1 MTELLKIENLWKRY
15 GLKAV
20 IRELN
25 IEITEGKI
33 IGLVGDNGSG
43 KTTLLKMIAGLQH
56 PSEGSITIAGKKV
69 GLETKEIVSFMSD
82 KPVFDDWMTVK
93 DSLFFYRNFY
103 KDFDI
108 QKAVD
113 TIAELKIPLEER
125 IIALSKGMV
134 EKLQI
139 ILTFS
144 RKAKLYVLDEPL
156 GGIDLVSREHVLE
169 LILQFYREDCTILI
183 ATHLIGEVENIFD
196 EVIILKDG
204 ESVLHENVEE
214 LRFQRGKAVT
224 DLFKEVFSR

>member
-33 IGLVGDNGSG
+33 VGLVGDNGSG

-56 PSEGSITIAGKKV
+56 TSEGSITIAGKKV

-93 DSLFFYRNFY
+93 DSIFFYRDFY
-103 KDFDI
+103 KDFDM

-113 TIAELKIPLEER
+113 TIAEFKIPLEEKVT
-125 IIALSKGMV
+125 ALSKGMV

-183 ATHLIGEVENIFD
+183 STHLINEVENIFD
-196 EVIILKDG
+196 EVIFLKDG
-204 ESVLHENVEE
+204 EIVLYENVEE

-224 DLFKEVFSR
+224 DVFKEVFSR

>member
-56 PSEGSITIAGKKV
+56 PSEGSITISGKKV

-93 DSLFFYRNFY
+93 DSLFFYRDFY

-113 TIAELKIPLEER
+113 TIAEFKIPLEEK
-125 IIALSKGMV
+125 ITALSKGMV

-196 EVIILKDG
+196 EVIFLKDG

-224 DLFKEVFSR
+224 DVFKEVFSR

>member
-25 IEITEGKI
+25 IEIKEGKI

-43 KTTLLKMIAGLQH
+43 KTTLLKMIAGLQY

-93 DSLFFYRNFY
+93 DALFFYRDFY

-113 TIAELKIPLEER
+113 TIAEFKIPLEER
-125 IIALSKGMV
+125 ITALSKGMI

-144 RKAKLYVLDEPL
+144 RTAKLYVLDEPL
-156 GGIDLVSREHVLE
+156 GGIDLVSREHVLD

-183 ATHLIGEVENIFD
+183 STHLINEVENIFD
-196 EVIILKDG
+196 EVIFLKDG
-204 ESVLHENVEE
+204 EIVLYENVEE

-224 DLFKEVFSR
+224 EVFKEVFSR

>member
-93 DSLFFYRNFY
+93 DSLFFYRDFY

-113 TIAELKIPLEER
+113 TIAEFKIPLEEK
-125 IIALSKGMV
+125 ITALSKGMV

-144 RKAKLYVLDEPL
+144 RKARLYVLDEPL

-196 EVIILKDG
+196 EVIFLKDG

-224 DLFKEVFSR
+224 NLFKEVFSR

>member
-56 PSEGSITIAGKKV
+56 PSEGSITIAGKKI

-93 DSLFFYRNFY
+93 DSLFFYRDFY
-103 KDFDI
+103 KDFDM

-113 TIAELKIPLEER
+113 TIAEFKIPLEEK
-125 IIALSKGMV
+125 ITALSKGMV

-196 EVIILKDG
+196 EVIFLKDG
-204 ESVLHENVEE
+204 ESILHENVEE

>member
-1 MTELLKIENLWKRY
+1 M
-15 GLKAV
+15 

-33 IGLVGDNGSG
+33 VGLVGDNGSG

-93 DSLFFYRNFY
+93 DSIFFYRDFY

-113 TIAELKIPLEER
+113 TVVEFKIPLEEK
-125 IIALSKGMV
+125 ITALSKGMV

-156 GGIDLVSREHVLE
+156 GGIDLISREHVLE

-183 ATHLIGEVENIFD
+183 STHLINEVENIFD
-196 EVIILKDG
+196 EVIFLKDG
-204 ESVLHENVEE
+204 EIVLYENVEE

-224 DLFKEVFSR
+224 DVFKEVFSR

>member
-56 PSEGSITIAGKKV
+56 PSQGSITIAGKKV

-93 DSLFFYRNFY
+93 DSLFFYRDFY

-113 TIAELKIPLEER
+113 TIAEFKIPLEEK
-125 IIALSKGMV
+125 ITALSKGMV

-196 EVIILKDG
+196 EVIFLKDG

-224 DLFKEVFSR
+224 DVFKEVFSR

>member
-20 IRELN
+20 IRELD

-33 IGLVGDNGSG
+33 VGLVGDNGSG

-56 PSEGSITIAGKKV
+56 PSEGSITVAGEKV
-69 GLETKEIVSFMSD
+69 GLKTKEIVSFMSD
-82 KPVFDDWMTVK
+82 KPVFDEWMTVK
-93 DSLFFYRNFY
+93 DSLFFYRDFY

-113 TIAELKIPLEER
+113 TIVEFKIPLEER
-125 IIALSKGMV
+125 ITALSKGMV

-156 GGIDLVSREHVLE
+156 GGIDLVSREHVLK
-169 LILQFYREDCTILI
+169 LILQFYREDCTMLI
-183 ATHLIGEVENIFD
+183 STHLINEIENIFD
-196 EVIILKDG
+196 EVIFLKDG
-204 ESVLHENVEE
+204 EIVLYENVED
-214 LRFQRGKAVT
+214 LRFQRGKAVHE
-224 DLFKEVFSR
+224 LFKEVFSK

>member
-20 IRELN
+20 IRELS

-33 IGLVGDNGSG
+33 VGLVGDNGSG

-56 PSEGSITIAGKKV
+56 PSEGSIIIAGKKV

-93 DSLFFYRNFY
+93 DSIFFYRDFY
-103 KDFDI
+103 KDFDM

-113 TIAELKIPLEER
+113 TIAEFKIPLEE
-125 IIALSKGMV
+125 IVTALSKGMV

-183 ATHLIGEVENIFD
+183 STHLINEVENIFD
-196 EVIILKDG
+196 EVIFLKDG
-204 ESVLHENVEE
+204 EIVLYENVEE

-224 DLFKEVFSR
+224 EVFKEVFSR

>member
-93 DSLFFYRNFY
+93 DSLFFYRDFY
-103 KDFDI
+103 KDFDM

-113 TIAELKIPLEER
+113 TIAEFKIPLEEK
-125 IIALSKGMV
+125 ITALSKGMV

-196 EVIILKDG
+196 EVIFLKDG
-204 ESVLHENVEE
+204 ESILHENVEE

>member
-33 IGLVGDNGSG
+33 IGLAGDNGSG

-56 PSEGSITIAGKKV
+56 PSEGSITIAGKKI

-93 DSLFFYRNFY
+93 DSLFFYRDFY
-103 KDFDI
+103 KDFDM

-113 TIAELKIPLEER
+113 TIAEFKIPLEEK
-125 IIALSKGMV
+125 ITALSKGMV

-196 EVIILKDG
+196 EVIFLKDG
-204 ESVLHENVEE
+204 ESILHENVEE

>member
-1 MTELLKIENLWKRY
+1 MTALLKIENLWKRY

-43 KTTLLKMIAGLQH
+43 KTTLLKMTAGLQH

-93 DSLFFYRNFY
+93 DSLFFYRDFY

-113 TIAELKIPLEER
+113 TIAEFKIPLEEK
-125 IIALSKGMV
+125 ITALSKGMV

-196 EVIILKDG
+196 EVIFLKDG

>member
-93 DSLFFYRNFY
+93 DSLFFYRDFY

-113 TIAELKIPLEER
+113 TIAEFKIPLEEK
-125 IIALSKGMV
+125 ITALSKGMV

-144 RKAKLYVLDEPL
+144 RKARLYVLDEPL

-196 EVIILKDG
+196 EVIFLKDG

-214 LRFQRGKAVT
+214 LRFRRGKAVT

>member
-56 PSEGSITIAGKKV
+56 PSEGRITIAGKKV

-82 KPVFDDWMTVK
+82 KPVFDNWMTVK
-93 DSLFFYRNFY
+93 DSLFFYRDFY

-113 TIAELKIPLEER
+113 TIAEFKIPLEEK
-125 IIALSKGMV
+125 IIALSKGMI

-156 GGIDLVSREHVLE
+156 GGIDLVSREHVLN

-183 ATHLIGEVENIFD
+183 STHLINEVENIFD
-196 EVIILKDG
+196 EVIFLKDG
-204 ESVLHENVEE
+204 EIVLYENVEE

-224 DLFKEVFSR
+224 DVFKEVFSR

>member
-1 MTELLKIENLWKRY
+1 M
-15 GLKAV
+15 

-33 IGLVGDNGSG
+33 VGLVGDNGSG
-43 KTTLLKMIAGLQH
+43 KTTLLKMIAGLQY
-56 PSEGSITIAGKKV
+56 PSEGRITIDGKKV
-69 GLETKEIVSFMSD
+69 GLQSKEIVSFMSD

-93 DSLFFYRNFY
+93 DALFFYRDFY

-113 TIAELKIPLEER
+113 TIAEFKIPLEEK
-125 IIALSKGMV
+125 ITALSKGMV

-144 RKAKLYVLDEPL
+144 REAKLYVLDEPL
-156 GGIDLVSREHVLE
+156 GGIDPLSREHVLD

-183 ATHLIGEVENIFD
+183 STHLINEIENIFD
-196 EVIILKDG
+196 EVIFLKDG
-204 ESVLHENVEE
+204 EMVLYENVEE
-214 LRFQRGKAVT
+214 IRFQRGKAVHEF
-224 DLFKEVFSR
+224 FKEVFSK

>member
-33 IGLVGDNGSG
+33 VGLVGDNGSG

-56 PSEGSITIAGKKV
+56 PSEGSITIASKKV

-93 DSLFFYRNFY
+93 DSIFFYRDFY

-113 TIAELKIPLEER
+113 TVAEFKIPLEEK
-125 IIALSKGMV
+125 ITALSKGMV

-156 GGIDLVSREHVLE
+156 GGIDLISREHVLE
-169 LILQFYREDCTILI
+169 LIVQFYREDCTILI
-183 ATHLIGEVENIFD
+183 STHLINEVENIFD
-196 EVIILKDG
+196 EVIFLKDG
-204 ESVLHENVEE
+204 EIVLYENVEE

-224 DLFKEVFSR
+224 DVFKEVFSR

>member
-93 DSLFFYRNFY
+93 DSLFFYRDFY

-113 TIAELKIPLEER
+113 TIAEFKIPLEER
-125 IIALSKGMV
+125 ITTLSKGMV

-196 EVIILKDG
+196 EVIFLKDG

>member
-33 IGLVGDNGSG
+33 VGLVGDNGSG

-56 PSEGSITIAGKKV
+56 PSEGSITIASKKV

-93 DSLFFYRNFY
+93 DSIFFYRDFY

-113 TIAELKIPLEER
+113 TVAEFKIPLEEK
-125 IIALSKGMV
+125 ITALSKGMV

-156 GGIDLVSREHVLE
+156 GGIDLISREHVLE

-183 ATHLIGEVENIFD
+183 STHLINEVENIFD
-196 EVIILKDG
+196 EVIFLKDG
-204 ESVLHENVEE
+204 EIVLYENVEE

-224 DLFKEVFSR
+224 DVVKEVFSR

>member
-1 MTELLKIENLWKRY
+1 M
-15 GLKAV
+15 

-56 PSEGSITIAGKKV
+56 PSEGSITVAGEKV
-69 GLETKEIVSFMSD
+69 GLKTKEIVSFMSD
-82 KPVFDDWMTVK
+82 KPVFDEWMTVK
-93 DSLFFYRNFY
+93 DSLFFYRDFY

-113 TIAELKIPLEER
+113 TIAEFKIPLEEK
-125 IIALSKGMV
+125 ITALSKGMV

-156 GGIDLVSREHVLE
+156 GGIDLISREHILE

-183 ATHLIGEVENIFD
+183 STHLINEVENIFD
-196 EVIILKDG
+196 EVIFLKDG
-204 ESVLHENVEE
+204 EIVLYENVEE

-224 DLFKEVFSR
+224 DVFKEVFSR

>member
-56 PSEGSITIAGKKV
+56 SSEGSITIAGKKV

-93 DSLFFYRNFY
+93 DSLFFYRDFY

-113 TIAELKIPLEER
+113 TIAEFKIPLEEK
-125 IIALSKGMV
+125 ITALSKGMV

-196 EVIILKDG
+196 EVIFLKDG

>member
-33 IGLVGDNGSG
+33 VGLVGDNGSG

-93 DSLFFYRNFY
+93 DSIFFYRDFY

-113 TIAELKIPLEER
+113 TVAEFKIPLEEK
-125 IIALSKGMV
+125 ITALSKGMV

-196 EVIILKDG
+196 EVIFLKDG

>member
-25 IEITEGKI
+25 IEITVGKI
-33 IGLVGDNGSG
+33 VGLVGDNGSG

-56 PSEGSITIAGKKV
+56 SSEGSITIASKKV

-93 DSLFFYRNFY
+93 DSIFFYRDFY

-113 TIAELKIPLEER
+113 TVAEFKIPLEEK
-125 IIALSKGMV
+125 ITALSKGMV

-156 GGIDLVSREHVLE
+156 GGIDLISREHVLE

-183 ATHLIGEVENIFD
+183 STHLINEVENIFD
-196 EVIILKDG
+196 EVIFLKDG
-204 ESVLHENVEE
+204 EIVLYENVEE

-224 DLFKEVFSR
+224 DVFKEVFSR